1 MSHVADKLTP
11 EQKELFDRENPFWA
25 DYLKTEYKKD
35 TSVSFFRQAEI
46 VI

>member
-11 EQKELFDRENPFWA
+11 EQKFDREKPFWV